1 MASQSGS
8 SIGISVNVI
17 ANSVVQS
24 TYQSAQLQITSA
36 DVAQGYVDAVNASRF
51 LIRTNSRKGYLMS
64 FAPSLDIFHSVRV
77 SGSSTL
83 ASLGAEGGVVVQRGT
98 YPSSIEQ
105 ELSFRFYLHASVQPG
120 SYPWPLTLSIH
131 PLE

>member
-1 MASQSGS
+1 
-8 SIGISVNVI
+8 
-17 ANSVVQS
+17 
-24 TYQSAQLQITSA
+24 
-36 DVAQGYVDAVNASRF
+36 
-51 LIRTNSRKGYLMS
+51 MS